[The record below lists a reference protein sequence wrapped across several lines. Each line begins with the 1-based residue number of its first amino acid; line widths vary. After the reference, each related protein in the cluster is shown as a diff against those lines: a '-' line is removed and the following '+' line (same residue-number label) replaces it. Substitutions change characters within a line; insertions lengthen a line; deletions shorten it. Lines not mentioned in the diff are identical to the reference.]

1 MADPRGF
8 LNHRD
13 RELPANRPV
22 PVRLLDWK
30 YVKDELAKDPEA
42 LTRQASRCMDCGVPF
57 CHQGCPLGNLIPE
70 WNDLV

>member
-8 LNHRD
+8 LKHRE
-13 RELPANRPV
+13 RELPKSRPV

-42 LTRQASRCMDCGVPF
+42 LNRQAGRCMDCG
-57 CHQGCPLGNLIPE
+57 
-70 WNDLV
+70 